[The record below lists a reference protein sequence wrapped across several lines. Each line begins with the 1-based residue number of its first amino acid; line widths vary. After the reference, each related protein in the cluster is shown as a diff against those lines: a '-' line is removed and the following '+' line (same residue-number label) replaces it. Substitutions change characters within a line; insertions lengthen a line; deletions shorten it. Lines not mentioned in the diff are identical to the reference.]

1 MSKIKQTKIPVTLEM
16 SWNHRVMK
24 SKDGDDY
31 FYQIHEVNY
40 DKEGKVDGYT
50 ARGTSP
56 CGNSLQEL
64 KEDLE
69 RMLKSLDKEVL
80 DYERTRN

>member
-1 MSKIKQTKIPVTLEM
+1 MG
-16 SWNHRVMK
+16 WNHRVMK
-24 SKDGDDY
+24 SKDGDDAY
-31 FYQIHEVNY
+31 YQIHEVYY

-56 CGNSLQEL
+56 GGSSLQEL

-69 RMLKSLDKEVL
+69 RMLKSLDKEIL
-80 DYERTRN
+80 DYED

>member
-1 MSKIKQTKIPVTLEM
+1 M

-31 FYQIHEVNY
+31 FYQIHEVYY

-69 RMLKSLDKEVL
+69 LMLNCLNKEVL
-80 DYERTRN
+80 DYEGTNT

>member
-1 MSKIKQTKIPVTLEM
+1 ME
-16 SWNHRVMK
+16 WNHRVMK
-24 SKDGDDY
+24 SKDGDDDY
-31 FYQIHEVNY
+31 YQIHEVYY

-69 RMLKSLDKEVL
+69 RMLNCLNKEVL
-80 DYERTRN
+80 DYEDKIL

>member
-1 MSKIKQTKIPVTLEM
+1 M

-24 SKDGDDY
+24 SKDGDDDY
-31 FYQIHEVNY
+31 YQIHEVYY
-40 DKEGKVDGYT
+40 DKDGKVDGYT
-50 ARGTSP
+50 DRGTSP

-69 RMLKSLDKEVL
+69 RMLKSLDKEIL
-80 DYERTRN
+80 DYED

>member
-1 MSKIKQTKIPVTLEM
+1 M

-69 RMLKSLDKEVL
+69 RMLNCLNKEVL
-80 DYERTRN
+80 DYERTDT

>member
-1 MSKIKQTKIPVTLEM
+1 M

-69 RMLKSLDKEVL
+69 RMLNCLNKEVL
-80 DYERTRN
+80 DYEDKIL

>member
-1 MSKIKQTKIPVTLEM
+1 MG
-16 SWNHRVMK
+16 WNHRVMK
-24 SKDGDDY
+24 SKDGDDDY
-31 FYQIHEVNY
+31 YQIHEVYY

-80 DYERTRN
+80 IYESEN

>member
-1 MSKIKQTKIPVTLEM
+1 ME
-16 SWNHRVMK
+16 
-24 SKDGDDY
+24 
-31 FYQIHEVNY
+31 
-40 DKEGKVDGYT
+40 GYT

-69 RMLKSLDKEVL
+69 RMLKSLDKKVL
-80 DYERTRN
+80 DYSDNQVWLRSLVSLEQLRELKAIQTYFVTHCK